1 MEAIVLAGGMGT
13 RLQSVVKDVPKPMA
27 AIKDKPFLYHVLTHL
42 QRFSIE
48 KIILSVGY
56 KSEVIQS
63 YFGNQFKGTPIEY
76 AIEQEPLGTGGA
88 IFMALQK
95 INTEH
100 VFITNGDTFFN
111 VDITAFKKFHLT
123 EVADVSMCLRSL
135 PDISRYGTV
144 RINETHQIIGF
155 EEKQGLH
162 QPGTINAGSYIF
174 NAKKMRALPHP
185 QKFSIEKDFFEKNLK
200 TLYFAGFV
208 TNDYFIDIGIPED
221 YARAQKELEDITTR

>member
-27 AIKDKPFLYHVLTHL
+27 AIKDKPFLYYVLSHL
-42 QRFSIE
+42 HRFSID

-56 KSEVIQS
+56 KSESIQA
-63 YFGNQFKGTPIEY
+63 YFGDQFNGIPIEY
-76 AIEQEPLGTGGA
+76 TIEKEPLGTGGA

-95 INTEH
+95 ISSEH

-111 VDITAFKKFHLT
+111 VDIDAFEKFHLKKA
-123 EVADVSMCLRSL
+123 ADISMSLRAL
-135 PDISRYGTV
+135 PDVARYGTV
-144 RINETHQIIGF
+144 RLNETQIIGF
-155 EEKQGLH
+155 DEKQGLH

-174 NAKKMRALPHP
+174 NSKKIRPLSYP
-185 QKFSIEKDFFEKNLK
+185 QKFSIEKDFFEKNLQ
-200 TLYFAGFV
+200 TLYFAGYV

-221 YARAQKELEDITTR
+221 YARAQQELEQITTG